1 MNMGPLNGCVWAVGR
16 DVRLLS
22 EMGTEGAAGMEVV
35 GEGRVT
41 CSWNIHGRTKEW
53 PVAVM

>member
-1 MNMGPLNGCVWAVGR
+1 MNMGPLNGYVWAVGR

-41 CSWNIHGRTKEW
+41 CSWNIHGRTKGW